1 MFSLIIIVHEIGH
14 VLMGILFKWKIEKII
29 ILPFGALTIFN
40 EDLNRKLKEEF
51 LIAIMGPMFQIIFTF
66 FLYYLGVQNA
76 VYYSISIL
84 CFNLL
89 PIVPLDGSKLLNG
102 FLNKI
107 TSFKRSHAFI
117 IMISFLTMFM
127 VIINTDFNLIF
138 ILILVFLFMRVFS
151 EIKNHDSLFNRFLL
165 ERYLKSYRFKKIK
178 KINSQDVRK
187 MKRDYTHLFYD
198 GFKYVSEREVL
209 KKRFDFKGKL

>member
-89 PIVPLDGSKLLNG
+89 PIVPLDGSKLLNV

-138 ILILVFLFMRVFS
+138 ILILFFLFMRVFL

-187 MKRDYTHLFYD
+187 MKRDYTHLFYA